1 MRTGAL
7 LLGTLTAG
15 GGHSSVLPLGA
26 PNGFRRAASAF
37 YMRSFVLLLPLAA
50 GFYLPGV
57 AVREYQADEKVDI
70 KVNKLTSTKT
80 QLVRALL
87 QCRCRSLLNNQ
98 SSAALLSPLR
108 CVLCRLRRNI

>member
-1 MRTGAL
+1 M
-7 LLGTLTAG
+7 
-15 GGHSSVLPLGA
+15 LPLGA